1 MIIDILC
8 KDGSPLGVTMKSLY
22 GEDGRLGIGGAENA
36 LLTMCE
42 AWHNAGHVVTLYN
55 NPDQPNASPFKQ
67 KMIHEFNGQND
78 RDILIVFRSPNDLA
92 KGAKGKIV
100 WWSCD
105 PHTNGSFAQFASVPD
120 AIVGISAYHASY
132 LQQKYGIVDAKII
145 DIPVRMMDYQE
156 EVEKVPYQC
165 IFNSVPDRGLLELQS
180 VWGRI
185 VAQVPDATLVITSDW
200 RLWNRNIHP
209 GLTLKYQR
217 AFTNMPGVTYL
228 GAIPRR
234 EMVNAQQQS
243 DLHLYPCV
251 FEEMFCISVAENQVA
266 GAYPITSTTG
276 ALITTNMGTLIHGDV
291 KSAEWKNEFV
301 NKAVSYLQNRDELK
315 IKRAENVEVAKERFS
330 IERALVEWDKVF
342 NE

>member
-1 MIIDILC
+1 MKIDIIT
-8 KDGSPLGVTMKSLY
+8 KDGSPLGVSMKSLY

-42 AWHNAGHVVTLYN
+42 AWHDKGYDVTLYN
-55 NPDQPNASPFKQ
+55 NPEEPNASPFKQ
-67 KMIHEFNGQND
+67 REINEFDGQED

-92 KGAKGKIV
+92 EGAKGKII

-105 PHTNGSFAQFASVPD
+105 PHTVGDFALFAAVPD
-120 AIVGISAYHASY
+120 AVVAISEHHASY
-132 LQQKYGIVDAKII
+132 LLRHYGIADAKVI

-156 EVEKVPYQC
+156 KVRKVPYQC
-165 IFNSVPDRGLLELQS
+165 IFNSVPDRGLLQLQS

-185 VAQVPDATLVITSDW
+185 VAEVPEAALLITSDW
-200 RLWNRNIHP
+200 RLWDKRVNVRVLEP
-209 GLTLKYQR
+209 YKR
-217 AFTNMPGVTYL
+217 AFLDMPGVEYL

-234 EMVNAQQQS
+234 DMVKIQQES
-243 DLHLYPCV
+243 ELHLYPCV
-251 FEEMFCISVAENQVA
+251 FEEMFCIAVSENQVA

-291 KSAEWKNEFV
+291 KSTEWKNEFV
-301 NKAVSYLQNRDELK
+301 NKAVYYLQNRDELK
-315 IKRAENVEVAKERFS
+315 ALRDENMKKAKERFS
-330 IERALVEWDKVF
+330 IKRALVEWEKVF